1 MIEGKPLAQTAAITR
16 RVKMEKVTLSTQLV
30 NAILQYLGQRPFVEV
45 QQLINGIQQEA
56 QGQFPVPEAAT
67 EAHAAE

>member
-1 MIEGKPLAQTAAITR
+1 
-16 RVKMEKVTLSTQLV
+16 MEKVTLSTQLV

-56 QGQFPVPEAAT
+56 QAQVAPAAPD
-67 EAHAAE
+67 APAAE

>member
-1 MIEGKPLAQTAAITR
+1 
-16 RVKMEKVTLSTQLV
+16 MEKITLSTQLV

-56 QGQFPVPEAAT
+56 QGQFPAPEA
-67 EAHAAE
+67 EVPAAE